1 MVLLFSNELILFSF
15 KKEEEGILKKMH
27 KMIEDI
33 QQEHLFEV
41 KEKLVSRSFFDS
53 EWVEEMGRTK
63 YVCQG

>member
-1 MVLLFSNELILFSF
+1 
-15 KKEEEGILKKMH
+15 MH

-33 QQEHLFEV
+33 QQEHRIEV